1 MALPSLSRLADRY
14 DDMDFWSHPRV
25 AGLLQVFFPE
35 NEVFTGSRIRDGRGR
50 RLLLM
55 TGSFR
60 SALQGFLSRIPER
73 IGYGTD
79 MRRLLLTESLAPPR
93 DRDHHH
99 SEDYIALAR
108 SQGCNDPVPVPDP
121 SVAPSGSAHIAL
133 FPGAE
138 YGSAK
143 KWKGYGL
150 LAAELGD
157 ATGLPVVLYGS
168 RREEGELEG
177 IAQGSAGCTIC
188 AGLDLPS
195 LVSRLM
201 TSALTVGNDS
211 GGVHLSALLGSPTLT
226 LFGSTSPVWTAP
238 SGRTTAMVT
247 SGMDCSPCFRR
258 VCPNGEPRCM
268 EEIGHEMVMEEA
280 MGLLR
285 RWEGTDD
292 A

>member
-1 MALPSLSRLADRY
+1 MALPALARLADRY
-14 DDMDFWSHPRV
+14 DDMDLWSHPRV
-25 AGLLQVFFPE
+25 AGLLPVFFPE
-35 NEVFTGSRIRDGRGR
+35 KDVFTGSRIPNGRER

-60 SALQGFLSRIPER
+60 SALQGVLSRIPER
-73 IGYGTD
+73 TGYGTD
-79 MRRLLLTESLAPPR
+79 MRRLLLTESLDPPR

-108 SQGCNDPVPVPDP
+108 SQGCTDPVDVPDP
-121 SVAPSGSAHIAL
+121 SVSPCGSEHIAL

-143 KWKGYGL
+143 KWPRYGG
-150 LAAELGD
+150 LAAELGEM
-157 ATGLPVVLYGS
+157 TGLPVVLYGS
-168 RREEGELEG
+168 GREEEELRVTAMG
-177 IAQGSAGCTIC
+177 IAGCTVC

-201 TSALTVGNDS
+201 KSVLTVGNDS

-226 LFGSTSPVWTAP
+226 LFGSTSPSWTAP
-238 SGRTTAMVT
+238 SGRMTAMVT
-247 SGMDCSPCFRR
+247 SGADCSPCFRR
-258 VCPNGEPRCM
+258 VCPEGEPRCM
-268 EEIGHEMVMEEA
+268 DEIGHEMVVEEA
-280 MGLLR
+280 IRLLR
-285 RWEGTDD
+285 RSEGADD